1 MTYTIE
7 TTICI
12 ETPMNEV
19 TIHITGQVQEAQ
31 AAATD
36 CYGRATEM
44 PTDADAYATFISIG
58 NIEYT
63 DDEICDI
70 FGLDAAQWS
79 EMVFEALMEEYNNES
94 EPYYNDDL
102 PF

>member
-1 MTYTIE
+1 MTYTVE
-7 TTICI
+7 TIIYI
-12 ETPMNEV
+12 ETPMREV
-19 TIHITGQVQEAQ
+19 AIHVTGQVQEAQ

-63 DDEICDI
+63 DSEICDL
-70 FGLDAAQWS
+70 FGLDSDQWDD
-79 EMVFEALMEEYNNES
+79 MVFEALMEEFENEPH
-94 EPYYNDDL
+94 PYDDDL

>member
-1 MTYTIE
+1 MTHTIE
-7 TTICI
+7 TQIYI

-63 DDEICDI
+63 DDEICDL
-70 FGLDAAQWS
+70 FGLDSDQWDN
-79 EMVFEALMEEYNNES
+79 MVFEALMEEFENEPD
-94 EPYYNDDL
+94 PYDDDL

>member
-7 TTICI
+7 TQIYI

-63 DDEICDI
+63 DDEICDL
-70 FGLDAAQWS
+70 FGLESDQW
-79 EMVFEALMEEYNNES
+79 EDMVFEALMEEFENEND
-94 EPYYNDDL
+94 PYDDDL

>member
-7 TTICI
+7 TIICI
-12 ETPMNEV
+12 ETPMNDV

-44 PTDADAYATFISIG
+44 PTGADAYATYISIG

-63 DDEICDI
+63 DDEICDL
-70 FGLDAAQWS
+70 FGLESDQWDD
-79 EMVFEALMEEYNNES
+79 MVFEALMEEFENEND
-94 EPYYNDDL
+94 PYDDDL

>member
-7 TTICI
+7 TQIYI

-63 DDEICDI
+63 DDEICDL
-70 FGLDAAQWS
+70 FGLESDQW
-79 EMVFEALMEEYNNES
+79 EDMVFEALMEEFENEPH
-94 EPYYNDDL
+94 PYDDDL